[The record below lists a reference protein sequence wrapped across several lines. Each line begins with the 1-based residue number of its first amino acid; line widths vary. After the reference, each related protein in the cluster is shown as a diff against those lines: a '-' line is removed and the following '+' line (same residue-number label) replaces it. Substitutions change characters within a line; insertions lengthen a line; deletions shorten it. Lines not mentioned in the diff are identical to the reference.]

1 MSNKSTTDNI
11 ILYPRSYNKRG
22 DESLHSVQGVTPEG
36 EEVNIKLRVSSKYQG
51 RDGTP
56 SIAEFAREDY
66 GAKNACIASPD
77 NSPEKRQGILLFS
90 GCEPDGENRKGITS
104 YIARWAH
111 RLVSDADAPAPVI
124 GTGRVDIAE
133 DTSRNRGLKTD
144 IEALKKAKPTG
155 WEGRIV
161 RLEEELNDATRYAYS
176 LRIYLHGQTRMFR
189 SKDTKAWE
197 QWIAETINQGEL
209 HGSLAGVFIRAKLDT
224 GKFLPE
230 LASELIP
237 IWNPKEHRYQN
248 GQEIASWFHRQ
259 NPEVQGLGDDV
270 SLVIM
275 PIQCHIAG
283 QVFKKFYG
291 EPERL
296 DKLRQQFY
304 PGGEPELSQVI
315 ASQSLHEGKHLLL
328 RVHALSDPLGR
339 PMKLNEHGDF
349 HAIIVGEEADL
360 GELGQ
365 VKVAAGLNVL
375 APIGFPAWFE
385 PIRVMLDESDISS
398 IADWGQETGR
408 EELALEPGEQPSAAV
423 YVGSESEMLDE
434 LVIVDDITMVT
445 ESLEPLESL
454 EGEVSPANDQPPS
467 SADEAHGAPTYNP
480 VMVVVDD
487 EPRLPEFSEDNS
499 ELSAAPAV
507 DAPSDAIEHEGIV
520 PIHQQDGQGGE
531 AVAEV
536 PDTTSLVSPVV
547 EVEAKVTDQQPA
559 SQPAPESIVS
569 TETEVEAEP
578 EPEPVL
584 DTQWDAEDEL
594 EPLPEM
600 ELTQRQERKES
611 AGETPTKAEVLP
623 QVTDQAVVVEA
634 VPAPAVQS
642 EKKAK
647 GLAGFMAKRGL
658 L

>member
-144 IEALKKAKPTG
+144 IEALRKAKPTG

-176 LRIYLHGQTRMFR
+176 LRIYLHAQTRVFR
-189 SKDTKAWE
+189 SKDMKAWE
-197 QWIAETINQGEL
+197 QWIAEAINKGEQ
-209 HGSLAGVFIRAKLDT
+209 HGSLTGVFIRAKLDT
-224 GKFLPE
+224 GKYLPE
-230 LASELIP
+230 IASELIP

-304 PGGEPELSQVI
+304 PGGEPELSLVI

-328 RVHALSDPLGR
+328 RVHALSEPLGR
-339 PMKLNEHGDF
+339 AMKLNEHGDF
-349 HAIIVGEEADL
+349 HAPIVGEEAGV
-360 GELGQ
+360 GEFGL

-398 IADWGQETGR
+398 IADWGQDAGHAV
-408 EELALEPGEQPSAAV
+408 LSLEPGEQPLVATYAS
-423 YVGSESEMLDE
+423 SEPEMLDE
-434 LVIVDDITMVT
+434 LVIVDDITLVT
-445 ESLEPLESL
+445 ESPELLELPVDDVGL
-454 EGEVSPANDQPPS
+454 ANDQPPS
-467 SADEAHGAPTYNP
+467 STDDVQGVAVPDP
-480 VMVVVDD
+480 VLIAVDD
-487 EPRLPEFSEDNS
+487 EPRLQELNEDDS
-499 ELSAAPAV
+499 ELLEVPAV
-507 DAPSDAIEHEGIV
+507 DLPSEDIE
-520 PIHQQDGQGGE
+520 
-531 AVAEV
+531 
-536 PDTTSLVSPVV
+536 
-547 EVEAKVTDQQPA
+547 
-559 SQPAPESIVS
+559 PESIVVTPQLGGPEGEILDTVS
-569 TETEVEAEP
+569 DAHSPGSPVVDVEIEVTDLQPSPQPAFEPPVSAEPEAEAAAEP
-578 EPEPVL
+578 EPLL
-584 DTQWDAEDEL
+584 DAQWDDEDEL

-600 ELTQRQERKES
+600 ELVEGKERVKSVEQ
-611 AGETPTKAEVLP
+611 TPAKAEVLP
-623 QVTDQAVVVEA
+623 EVANQVEVEA
-634 VPAPAVQS
+634 APAPVLQN

>member
-144 IEALKKAKPTG
+144 IEALRKAKPTG

-176 LRIYLHGQTRMFR
+176 LRIYLHAQTRVFR
-189 SKDTKAWE
+189 SKDMKAWE
-197 QWIAETINQGEL
+197 QWIAEAINKGEQ
-209 HGSLAGVFIRAKLDT
+209 HGSLTGVFIRAKLDT
-224 GKFLPE
+224 GKYLPE
-230 LASELIP
+230 IASELIP

-304 PGGEPELSQVI
+304 PGGEPELSLVI

-328 RVHALSDPLGR
+328 RVHALSEPLGR
-339 PMKLNEHGDF
+339 AMKLNEHGDF
-349 HAIIVGEEADL
+349 HAPIVGEEAGV
-360 GELGQ
+360 GEFGL

-398 IADWGQETGR
+398 IADWGQDAGHAV
-408 EELALEPGEQPSAAV
+408 LSLEPGEQPLVATYAS
-423 YVGSESEMLDE
+423 SEPEMLDE
-434 LVIVDDITMVT
+434 LVIVDDITLVT
-445 ESLEPLESL
+445 ESPELLELPVDDVGL
-454 EGEVSPANDQPPS
+454 ANDQPPS
-467 SADEAHGAPTYNP
+467 STDDVQGVAVPDP
-480 VMVVVDD
+480 VLIAVDD
-487 EPRLPEFSEDNS
+487 EPRLQELNEDDS
-499 ELSAAPAV
+499 ELLEVPAV
-507 DAPSDAIEHEGIV
+507 DLPSEDIE
-520 PIHQQDGQGGE
+520 
-531 AVAEV
+531 
-536 PDTTSLVSPVV
+536 
-547 EVEAKVTDQQPA
+547 
-559 SQPAPESIVS
+559 PESIVVTPQLGGPEGEILDTVS
-569 TETEVEAEP
+569 DAHSPGSPVVDVEIEVTDLQPSPQPAFEPPVSAEPEAEAAAEP
-578 EPEPVL
+578 EPLL
-584 DTQWDAEDEL
+584 DAQWDDEDEL

-600 ELTQRQERKES
+600 ELVEGKERVKS
-611 AGETPTKAEVLP
+611 AEQTPAKAEVLP
-623 QVTDQAVVVEA
+623 EVANQVEVEA
-634 VPAPAVQS
+634 APAPVLQN

>member
-1 MSNKSTTDNI
+1 MSNKSTTENI

-176 LRIYLHGQTRMFR
+176 LRIYLHGQTRTFR

-230 LASELIP
+230 IASELIP

-275 PIQCHIAG
+275 PIQCHVAG

-349 HAIIVGEEADL
+349 HALIVGEEADL

-398 IADWGQETGR
+398 IADWGQETGH
-408 EELALEPGEQPSAAV
+408 EELPLEPGDQPSAAA
-423 YVGSESEMLDE
+423 YAGSEPEMLDE

-454 EGEVSPANDQPPS
+454 EGEMSPAHDQSPS
-467 SADEAHGAPTYNP
+467 STDEARGAPTHNP

-520 PIHQQDGQGGE
+520 PIHQQDVRGGE
-531 AVAEV
+531 AVTEV
-536 PDTTSLVSPVV
+536 LDTTSLVSPIV

-569 TETEVEAEP
+569 TETEVEAAP

-600 ELTQRQERKES
+600 ELTQGQEKEES
-611 AGETPTKAEVLP
+611 AGETPTTAEVLP
-623 QVTDQAVVVEA
+623 QVVDQPVVAEA
-634 VPAPAVQS
+634 ASAPAVQS